1 MRRKSFAAFAF
12 FMVEFLC
19 PVGGHVSETLF
30 QIDPPFAV
38 LTFNRPQA
46 RNAMTWAM
54 YDALLAACEEVD
66 SNADVRVFIL
76 KGAGGKAFVS
86 GTDISQFQS
95 FRTPQDAI
103 DYEKKISMV
112 LGRLASVVK
121 PTITQI
127 EGFATGAGCGLVA
140 TCDLSIASDDSQ
152 IGIPIARTLG
162 NVASSGTFARIVHLI
177 GPGRAKEMIFTG
189 RLFSAQEAAAMGLI
203 NRVVPKA
210 SLESEVMALA
220 TQVAANAP
228 LTIRATKEMT
238 RRLMDERSTD
248 QRDADLI
255 EMCYMSADFKE
266 GVTAFLSKKKP
277 VWTGT

>member
-1 MRRKSFAAFAF
+1 MTTA
-12 FMVEFLC
+12 
-19 PVGGHVSETLF
+19 ETIF

-54 YDALLAACEEVD
+54 YDALVAACERVD
-66 SNADVRVFIL
+66 TDPDIRVFIL

-95 FRTPQDAI
+95 FREPKDAI
-103 DYEKKISMV
+103 DYEKKISVV
-112 LGRLASVVK
+112 LGRLERVSK
-121 PTITQI
+121 PTITQV
-127 EGFATGAGCGLVA
+127 EGFATGAGCGIVA
-140 TCDLSIASDDSQ
+140 TCDLSVATTDSA

-177 GPGRAKEMIFTG
+177 GPARAKEMIFTG
-189 RLFSAQEAAAMGLI
+189 RLIPAPEAQAIGLF
-203 NRVVPKA
+203 NRVVPR
-210 SLESEVMALA
+210 ESIETEVMDIAR
-220 TQVAANAP
+220 QIAANAP

-238 RRLMDERSTD
+238 RRLMEARSPE
-248 QRDADLI
+248 QGDADLI

-266 GVTAFLSKKKP
+266 GVDAFLSKRKP
-277 VWTGT
+277 QWTGA

>member
-1 MRRKSFAAFAF
+1 MSTA
-12 FMVEFLC
+12 
-19 PVGGHVSETLF
+19 ETLF
-30 QIDPPFAV
+30 EVAPPFATI
-38 LTFNRPQA
+38 TFNRPEA
-46 RNAMTWAM
+46 RNAMTWGM
-54 YDALLAACEEVD
+54 YDALVKACDQVD
-66 SNADVRVFIL
+66 ANRDVHVFIL

-86 GTDISQFQS
+86 GTDISQFQT
-95 FRTPQDAI
+95 FREPKDGI
-103 DYEKKISMV
+103 EYEKRVSGV
-112 LGRLASVVK
+112 LGRLAAVTK
-121 PTITQI
+121 PTITQV

-177 GPGRAKEMIFTG
+177 GPARAKEMIFTG
-189 RLFSAQEAAAMGLI
+189 RLFTAAEAQAMGLI

-210 SLESEVMALA
+210 SLESEVIALA
-220 TQVAANAP
+220 TQIAANAP

-266 GVTAFLSKKKP
+266 GVTAFLAKRKP

>member
-1 MRRKSFAAFAF
+1 MTTA
-12 FMVEFLC
+12 
-19 PVGGHVSETLF
+19 ETIF
-30 QIDPPFAV
+30 EVAPPLAL

-66 SNADVRVFIL
+66 HNPQVRVFIL

-103 DYEKKISMV
+103 DYEKKISVV
-112 LGRLASVVK
+112 LGRLASVTR
-121 PTITQI
+121 PTITQV

-140 TCDLSIASDDSQ
+140 TCDLSVATTDSQ

-162 NVASSGTFARIVHLI
+162 NVASSGTFARIVNLI
-177 GPGRAKEMIFTG
+177 GPARAKEMIFTG
-189 RLFSAQEAAAMGLI
+189 RLFTAAEAQAIGLF
-203 NRVVPKA
+203 NRVVPKE
-210 SLESEVMALA
+210 SIESEVMEMARQIA
-220 TQVAANAP
+220 SNAP

-238 RRLMDERSTD
+238 RRLMDAHNPP
-248 QRDADLI
+248 QGDADLI

-266 GVTAFLSKKKP
+266 GVDAFLNKRKP
-277 VWTGT
+277 QWTGT

>member
-1 MRRKSFAAFAF
+1 MTTA
-12 FMVEFLC
+12 
-19 PVGGHVSETLF
+19 ETIF

-54 YDALLAACEEVD
+54 YDALVAACEKVD
-66 SNADVRVFIL
+66 ADPDIRVFIL

-95 FRTPQDAI
+95 FREPKDAI
-103 DYEKKISMV
+103 DYERKISV
-112 LGRLASVVK
+112 ILGRLERVNK
-121 PTITQI
+121 PTITQV
-127 EGFATGAGCGLVA
+127 EGFATGAGCGIVA
-140 TCDLSIASDDSQ
+140 TCDVSVATTDSA

-177 GPGRAKEMIFTG
+177 GPARAKEMIFTG
-189 RLFSAQEAAAMGLI
+189 RLIPAPEAQAIGLF
-203 NRVVPKA
+203 NRVVPRD
-210 SLESEVMALA
+210 SIESEVMELA
-220 TQVAANAP
+220 RQIAANAP

-238 RRLMDERSTD
+238 RRLMAARSTEHG
-248 QRDADLI
+248 DADLI

-266 GVTAFLSKKKP
+266 GVDAFLSKRKP
-277 VWTGT
+277 QWTGA

>member
-1 MRRKSFAAFAF
+1 MTTA
-12 FMVEFLC
+12 
-19 PVGGHVSETLF
+19 ETIF

-54 YDALLAACEEVD
+54 YDALVAACEKVD
-66 SNADVRVFIL
+66 SDPDIRVFIL

-95 FRTPQDAI
+95 FREAKDAI
-103 DYEKKISMV
+103 DYEKKISII
-112 LGRLASVVK
+112 LGRLERVSK
-121 PTITQI
+121 PTITQV
-127 EGFATGAGCGLVA
+127 EGFATGAGCGIVA
-140 TCDLSIASDDSQ
+140 TCDVSVATTDSA

-177 GPGRAKEMIFTG
+177 GPARAKEMIFTG
-189 RLFSAQEAAAMGLI
+189 RLIPAPEAQAIGLF
-203 NRVVPKA
+203 NRVVPRE
-210 SLESEVMALA
+210 SIESEVMDMARQIA
-220 TQVAANAP
+220 GNAP

-238 RRLMDERSTD
+238 RRLMEARSHEQD
-248 QRDADLI
+248 DADLI

-266 GVTAFLSKKKP
+266 GVDAFLNKRKP
-277 VWTGT
+277 QWTGT